1 MLEIRE
7 KNSREDTEMTSENL
21 CKAKSADGDA
31 TMKDQSSVNWELT
44 FDKFL
49 NRNEIERLRKWVLSQ
64 KKANPDERVP
74 HNDWFVVECLLNTG
88 LRVAELADLKCGD
101 IVFRNELS
109 CVVVRE
115 GKGGK
120 SREVMI
126 NRDFQKEATDYL
138 DWKKV
143 QGEKLGKDDVIL
155 YSPKSKGKYSTRALQ
170 FAFKRCLKG
179 AKISLNHSIHHL
191 RHTYAS
197 LLLAASKN
205 NLPLVQ
211 KQLGHSSVV
220 ITQVYTK
227 VFKEETKTALEHLF

>member
-1 MLEIRE
+1 M
-7 KNSREDTEMTSENL
+7 NDN
-21 CKAKSADGDA
+21 
-31 TMKDQSSVNWELT
+31 SSVNWELT

-49 NRNEIERLRKWVLSQ
+49 NRNEIEKLRKWVLER
-64 KKANPDERVP
+64 KTANPDERVAN
-74 HNDWFVVECLLNTG
+74 NDWFVVECLLNTG

-101 IVFRNELS
+101 IIFRNELS

-126 NRDFQKEATDYL
+126 NRDFQDEALEYL

-143 QGEKLGKDDVIL
+143 HGEKVSKDDVIL
-155 YSPKSKGKYSTRALQ
+155 YSPKSKGRYSTRALQ
-170 FAFKRCLKG
+170 FAFKRCLVG
-179 AKISLNHSIHHL
+179 AKISLKHSIHHL

-197 LLLAASKN
+197 LLLSASKN

-227 VFKEETKTALEHLF
+227 VFKEEIKIALDHLF